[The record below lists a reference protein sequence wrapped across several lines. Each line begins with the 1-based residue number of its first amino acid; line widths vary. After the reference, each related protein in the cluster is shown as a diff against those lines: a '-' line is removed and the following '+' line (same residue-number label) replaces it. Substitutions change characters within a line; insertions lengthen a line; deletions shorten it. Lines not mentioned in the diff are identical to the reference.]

1 MAKKLDIALH
11 SDYSPEI
18 CLSRLA
24 HEIDVDDRSFFSFS
38 GYKGD
43 KPIVGKIKG
52 NEFRLHKRRY
62 WHNSFG
68 PVLFGRMTVDGHG
81 TLLEGYWD
89 MWRSTRVF
97 MRGWLGLLI
106 LICAPFFFDTLKC
119 AMNAQCADQ
128 ESSRNGLLIISGMFL
143 WGLLLPRLG
152 GALSFHERKSVI
164 ELLRETLLAG
174 RAAIPTRERGWD
186 SSLDV
191 FRL

>member
-1 MAKKLDIALH
+1 MH
-11 SDYSPEI
+11 SDYSPET
-18 CLSRLA
+18 CLSMLA
-24 HEIDVDDRSFFSFS
+24 HEIDVDERSFFSFS

-43 KPIVGKIKG
+43 RPVVGHIKG

-68 PVLFGRMTVDGHG
+68 PVLFGRMTADRHG

-97 MRGWLGLLI
+97 MRVWLGLLV

-119 AMNAQCADQ
+119 AMNAQCGDQ
-128 ESSRNGLLIISGMFL
+128 ESSRNGLLIISAMFL

-152 GALSFHERKSVI
+152 AALSFYEQKRVI

-174 RAAIPTRERGWD
+174 QTAIPTRERSWD